1 MYDKHALFD
10 DQLVIDSTLTRR
22 ERKNLRKQGVISPQ
36 SSKRPARG
44 LELKFIKPKT
54 YNQEEI
60 FDFYDQG
67 KHLLIHGYAGTG
79 KSFLACYMGIR
90 EVMDVQNTYNR
101 IVLIRSTVATR
112 EIGHL
117 PGKKEDKIAEY
128 EAPYVDIFSKL
139 FGRGDAYSV
148 LKHGKQVEF
157 ECTSFLR
164 GITIDNAIVIVDE
177 IQNMTFHELDSIL
190 TRLGDNA
197 KIILCGDFR
206 QSDLKYKDERQGLG
220 EMMKILKTMN
230 DDIATVEMQI
240 EDIVRS
246 GFVKAYIIARTHH
259 QG

>member
-1 MYDKHALFD
+1 MYDNNSLFD

-22 ERKNLRKQGVISPQ
+22 ERKKLRKDGVLSPAA
-36 SSKRPARG
+36 SKRPTRN

-54 YNQEEI
+54 WNQEEI

-79 KSFLACYMGIR
+79 KSFLACYLGIR
-90 EVMDVQNTYNR
+90 EVMEPNNTYNKL
-101 IVLIRSTVATR
+101 VLVRSTVATR

-128 EAPYVDIFSKL
+128 EAPYIDIFSKL
-139 FGRGDAYSV
+139 FNRGDAYSV
-148 LKHGKQVEF
+148 LKQGKHVEF

-197 KIILCGDFR
+197 KIVLCGDFR

-220 EMMKILKTMN
+220 DIMKILKSLEEV
-230 DDIATVEMQI
+230 ATVEMQI
-240 EDIVRS
+240 DDIVRS
-246 GFVKAYIIARTHH
+246 GFVKSYIIAKTHQ
-259 QG
+259 QGS